1 MKSLKSV
8 TLEMSLKPFR
18 ETGEEYIRWVCRD
31 VFAQWKPLL
40 KGRDQVSVMLWT
52 ADGSEILDYAGRMEE
67 PFEWGYFLG
76 TANLPLAGEGD
87 RPDLSLHTKAR
98 HYMEDP
104 PVMTYG
110 ILRDIV
116 RILKEEG
123 SSALPGVK
131 IRVGE
136 TFDIGPE
143 FALSSFKYTRHT
155 EIISG
160 AGVDR
165 KGFIDSTARLHAD
178 DRVYAAY
185 PDGIPEGEPFGLF
198 LGRQADVFL
207 RDMGFDYLWLSNG
220 MGFSSEPWKMTGKIF
235 DGERF
240 YPEKLERVRGD
251 VFEFWKYFRQ
261 GCPDYPLETR
271 GTNNSVGIDYATDG
285 VPLYDIYHGGFDILP
300 PPNSPWAA
308 LNDNFGLELMGH
320 MTRICDLPGGSFLF
334 RFYIHDPWWVNSP
347 WTERYDSAPH
357 DIYLPMAISRLDE
370 AGKVCTAD
378 HLNLLSIDNSYGE
391 MPDLFVNE
399 PLPHLLKAEEHV
411 PDAPGPLVWVYPMH
425 EYTTATREEVLAEMY
440 FGDRFVCDS
449 INDGLM
455 LNSVVS
461 TDSFLVHDL
470 SIYKDCVLIS
480 PLPERPEVGEKL
492 ASFASSGGR
501 VIFYGSA
508 ARKKLAPAG
517 DGIEFLQVGGEALL
531 RAALNRSGWQV
542 KFTKKV
548 SAAKVPTMTLHKH
561 DNALFLSVYN
571 TNTTTET
578 MMKFPLGAPVL
589 MGCET
594 ELRDGFATYHFA
606 RAEHRE
612 CRVFVEQKEG
622 VIGARERTVVNDDYR
637 RRFAITGLQD
647 ATLRYFPETDAMGA
661 ARYSDYAT
669 GGDTTPEYLSDWTWV
684 AEGGYYEIR
693 HVTGDL
699 NFYTPKKR

>member
-1 MKSLKSV
+1 MKSLRSV

-18 ETGEEYIRWVCRD
+18 ETGEEYIRAVCKE
-31 VFAQWKPLL
+31 VFQQWKPLL

-52 ADGSEILDYAGRMEE
+52 ADGSEILDYAGDMEAA
-67 PFEWGYFLG
+67 FEWSCYLG
-76 TANLPLAGEGD
+76 TANLPLAGAGD
-87 RPDLSLHTKAR
+87 RPDLSLHTKKR
-98 HYMEDP
+98 FYMENP
-104 PVMTYG
+104 PIMTYG
-110 ILRDIV
+110 ILRNIV

-123 SSALPGVK
+123 TAALPGVR

-143 FALSSFKYTRHT
+143 FAISSFKYERHT
-155 EIISG
+155 EVISG
-160 AGVDR
+160 AGVDK

-178 DRVYAAY
+178 SRSYAAY
-185 PDGIPEGEPFGLF
+185 PNGIPEGEPFGLF
-198 LGRQADVFL
+198 LGRQTDCFL
-207 RDMGFDYLWLSNG
+207 RDLGFDYLWLSNG
-220 MGFSSEPWKMTGKIF
+220 MGFSSEPWKMTGKIY

-240 YPEKLERVRGD
+240 YPERLERVRGD

-261 GCPDYPLETR
+261 GCPGYPLETR

-308 LNDNFGLELMGH
+308 LNDNFGLEIMGH
-320 MTRICDLPGGSFLF
+320 MTRICDLPGDSFLF

-347 WTERYDSAPH
+347 WAERYDSAPH
-357 DIYLPMAISRLDE
+357 DIYLPMAISRLDRE
-370 AGKVCTAD
+370 GKVCTAD
-378 HLNLLSIDNSYGE
+378 HLNLLSIDNSYGK

-399 PLPHLLKAEEHV
+399 PIPHLLKAEAHI
-411 PDAPGPLVWVYPMH
+411 PDAPGPIVWVYPMR
-425 EYTTATREEVLAEMY
+425 EYTTATREEILSEMY

-461 TDSFLVHDL
+461 TDSFLEHDMEL
-470 SIYKDCVLIS
+470 YKDCVLIS
-480 PLPERPEVGEKL
+480 PLPERPEIGEKL
-492 ASFASSGGR
+492 AAFASDGGK
-501 VIFYGSA
+501 VIFYGNP
-508 ARKKLAPAG
+508 ARKDLLHFA
-517 DGIEFLQVGGEALL
+517 DGVEFLPVGGEKLL
-531 RAALNRSGWQV
+531 RSALNRTGWQV
-542 KFTKKV
+542 EFQKKLP
-548 SAAKVPTMTLHKH
+548 SAKVPTMTLHKH

-578 MMKFPLGAPVL
+578 MLKFSMGAPVL

-594 ELRDGFATYHFA
+594 ELRDGFAVYRFA

-637 RRFAITGLQD
+637 RRFAITGLRN
-647 ATLRYFPETDAMGA
+647 ATLRYFPETDAMGDS
-661 ARYSDYAT
+661 RYSDYAT
-669 GGDTTPEYLSDWTWV
+669 GGDITPEYLDDWTWV

-693 HVTGDL
+693 RVTGDL
-699 NFYTPKKR
+699 NFYTPKKT